1 MKLIDAFAVSAR
13 SIRFAVLASL
23 FTIHCS
29 LFTVLAQDDEPI
41 PPPIIVVTKNER
53 QKLDAQADSKERTK
67 LSLDL
72 MNSHLSAA
80 EKFSSD
86 QDFDVMFREL
96 GGFHGLLDNAMA
108 HLARQNA
115 QSTKVLDNYKRLEIG
130 LRGFSARL
138 EGIRRDMPIRYEDYV
153 RKLLIHLRD
162 MRTKA
167 AEPFFR
173 DVVGP
178 NTRPDNLNL

>member
-1 MKLIDAFAVSAR
+1 MLLFAISAR
-13 SIRFAVLASL
+13 SIRFVFITSL

-41 PPPIIVVTKNER
+41 PPPAIVVTKSEKQR
-53 QKLDAQADSKERTK
+53 LDVETDLKERTK

-72 MNSHLSAA
+72 MNSHLSVA
-80 EKFSSD
+80 EKYSSD

-108 HLARQNA
+108 HLERQNS
-115 QSTKVLDNYKRLEIG
+115 QSGKVLDNYKRLEIG
-130 LRGFSARL
+130 LRGFTTRL
-138 EGIRRDMPIRYEDYV
+138 EVIRRDMPIRYEDYV

-173 DVVGP
+173 DVVVP
-178 NTRPDNLNL
+178 NQKP